1 MVGPEFAE
9 YYIPQL
15 AMCETM
21 SIINLLGPS
30 LAHHCETIQNFVL
43 VDLFDS
49 QEKTFNIWWDANVV
63 PLIDEFYQTLTQEA
77 IKHGTDK

>member
-30 LAHHCETIQNFVL
+30 LAHHCETIQNFV
-43 VDLFDS
+43 
-49 QEKTFNIWWDANVV
+49 
-63 PLIDEFYQTLTQEA
+63 
-77 IKHGTDK
+77 